1 MRVGDC
7 ESYAK
12 IINWKSGT
20 VHRNERKRTHSRR
33 MSRRQSS
40 RDIRV
45 YHGVYVS
52 LKSKLILSP
61 QNFALER

>member
-12 IINWKSGT
+12 IINWNRASY
-20 VHRNERKRTHSRR
+20 ERIHD
-33 MSRRQSS
+33 SRRQSS

>member
-12 IINWKSGT
+12 IINWINCELELCI
-20 VHRNERKRTHSRR
+20 VRTH
-33 MSRRQSS
+33 SRRQSS

-45 YHGVYVS
+45 YMS

-61 QNFALER
+61 QNFAVCARALNSASI

>member
-12 IINWKSGT
+12 IINWNR

-33 MSRRQSS
+33 HVSRH
-40 RDIRV
+40 V
-45 YHGVYVS
+45 TFVS
-52 LKSKLILSP
+52 TMVSTCL
-61 QNFALER
+61 

>member
-12 IINWKSGT
+12 IINWNR
-20 VHRNERKRTHSRR
+20 VHRNERKRTH
-33 MSRRQSS
+33 SRRQSS

>member
-12 IINWKSGT
+12 IINW
-20 VHRNERKRTHSRR
+20 NSRIATNR
-33 MSRRQSS
+33 HSRRQSS
-40 RDIRV
+40 RDIRD
-45 YHGVYVS
+45 YVS

>member
-12 IINWKSGT
+12 IINWNRASY
-20 VHRNERKRTHSRR
+20 ERIRTH
-33 MSRRQSS
+33 SRRQSS

>member
-1 MRVGDC
+1 MHRS
-7 ESYAK
+7 SYDPK
-12 IINWKSGT
+12 KT
-20 VHRNERKRTHSRR
+20 YERIRTTSVVR
-33 MSRRQSS
+33 SS